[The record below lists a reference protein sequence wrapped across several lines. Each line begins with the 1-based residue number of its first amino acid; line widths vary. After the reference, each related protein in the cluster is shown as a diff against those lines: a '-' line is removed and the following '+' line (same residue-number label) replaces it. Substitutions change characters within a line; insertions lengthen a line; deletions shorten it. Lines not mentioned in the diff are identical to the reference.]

1 MAAVRKR
8 RTTVRS
14 LASQQESF
22 RRSRA
27 ASSVTSCLVGAS
39 SWGPPAREEE
49 RREKSSELRC
59 WVASGLFL
67 VSRQISAWTEVRVAA
82 CLRLCSSSSCTWLR
96 LCRFVL
102 AACLVA
108 RARSRVRQCSTQAVA
123 QP

>member
-1 MAAVRKR
+1 MSFLLALVTGPAVAPPVLTRSCSMWRQGRVTASITAGELPCLAAVRKR

-22 RRSRA
+22 WRSRA

-67 VSRQISAWTEVRVAA
+67 VSRQISA
-82 CLRLCSSSSCTWLR
+82 
-96 LCRFVL
+96 
-102 AACLVA
+102 
-108 RARSRVRQCSTQAVA
+108 
-123 QP
+123 